1 MDAASVVAARHP
13 RGVLLNGFLV
23 GTGVVSLCDQM
34 GEKVWPG
41 REHPLGAI
49 ADEEGVNFAIY
60 SSGAEHVEIC
70 VFDEHDPLRELRRI
84 PLPET
89 TAHVWHGYVPGL
101 RPGALYGVR
110 AWGPYDP
117 SKGLRYNGN
126 KLLVDPYARALTGS
140 VDFREPVLAYRP
152 GEGDDTFDDRD
163 SAPGVP
169 RCVVV
174 GNHFDWEGDA
184 PPRTAWH
191 RSVIYEV
198 HVRGFTMRHP
208 EVPEQLRGTYAGFA
222 HPAAV
227 AHLRRLGVTAVELLP
242 VHEFTDDAYLTGRG
256 LRNYWGYNTLAYFA
270 PEQRYASAGSRA
282 QQVDE
287 FRQMVKALHRAGIEV
302 ILDVVYNHTAE
313 GNSLG
318 PTLSLKG
325 LDNATYYRLSPE
337 DPRHSWDSTGCG
349 NSLNLPHPQTLKLV
363 MDSLRYWVEEMH
375 VDGFRFDLATTL
387 ARDPLDFNPSG
398 NFLQACHQDPT
409 LSGVKLIAEPWDVG
423 PCGYNA
429 GQFPVHW
436 SEWNGKFRDCVRRFW
451 KGDIVHDELG
461 WRLSGSADLY
471 QAAGR
476 KIFASVNFVTCHDGF
491 TLRDLVSYDHK
502 HNEANGEMN
511 LDGSD
516 DNASWNCGAEGETG
530 DPAVNALRDRQQRNL
545 IATLFLSQGVPMLC
559 AGDEMGKTQHGNNNA
574 YCQDNE
580 ISWLDWRLDGRR
592 QALLGFTIRMI
603 RLRLEQPVL
612 QRRRFFLGQHFRD
625 SSLKDLAWFRPDG
638 SEMTEEDWKQPYIR
652 SLAYLLGGDTI
663 STPDERGERIVGDT
677 LLVLMN
683 AHHESV
689 PYTLPD
695 IEWGREW
702 EILLD
707 TAGGTDAKRDRLS
720 ASGVV
725 EVAPRSLVV
734 LSRPAAA

>member
-1 MDAASVVAARHP
+1 
-13 RGVLLNGFLV
+13 
-23 GTGVVSLCDQM
+23 M

-41 REHPLGAI
+41 REDPLGAT
-49 ADEEGVNFAIY
+49 ADEDGVNFAVY
-60 SSGAEHVEIC
+60 SSGAERVEIC
-70 VFDEHDPLRELRRI
+70 VFDEQDPRLELRRI

-117 SKGLRYNGN
+117 SRGLRYNGN

-140 VDFREPVLAYRP
+140 VDLREPVFAYRP
-152 GEGDDTFDDRD
+152 GEGDDAFDDRD
-163 SAPGVP
+163 SASGAP
-169 RCVVV
+169 RCVVL

-208 EVPEQLRGTYAGFA
+208 EIPERLRGTYAGFG

-227 AHLRRLGVTAVELLP
+227 AHLKRLGVTAAELLP
-242 VHEFTDDAYLTGRG
+242 VHAFTDDSYLTDKG
-256 LRNYWGYNTLAYFA
+256 LRNYWGY
-270 PEQRYASAGSRA
+270 
-282 QQVDE
+282 
-287 FRQMVKALHRAGIEV
+287 
-302 ILDVVYNHTAE
+302 
-313 GNSLG
+313 NSLG

-337 DPRHSWDSTGCG
+337 DLRQSWDSTGCG
-349 NSLNLPHPQTLKLV
+349 NSLNVPHPQTLKLV

-375 VDGFRFDLATTL
+375 VDGFRFDLATAL
-387 ARDPLDFNPSG
+387 ARDPFDYNPAG

-409 LSGVKLIAEPWDVG
+409 LSSVKLIAEPWDVG
-423 PCGYNA
+423 QGGYNV
-429 GQFPVHW
+429 GQFPVRW

-476 KIFASVNFVTCHDGF
+476 KIFASVNFVACHDGF

-511 LDGSD
+511 QDGSD
-516 DNASWNCGAEGETG
+516 DNASWNCGAEGETD
-530 DPAVNALRDRQQRNL
+530 DPGVNALRDRQQRNL
-545 IATLFLSQGVPMLC
+545 VATLLLSQGVPMLSH
-559 AGDEMGKTQHGNNNA
+559 GDEIGRTQNGNNNA

-580 ISWLDWRLDGRR
+580 LSWLDWSLDERR
-592 QALLGFTIRMI
+592 QALLGFTIRTI
-603 RLRLEQPVL
+603 RLRQALPVL
-612 QRRRFFLGQHFRD
+612 QRRRFFRGQLFRD

-663 STPDERGERIVGDT
+663 ATPDEHGDRIVGDT

-689 PYTLPD
+689 RYTLPD

-707 TAGGTDAKRDRLS
+707 TSGGTDAKRDRLF
-720 ASGVV
+720 AAGMV
-725 EVAPRSLVV
+725 EVAPRSLAV
-734 LSRPAAA
+734 LSRPATV